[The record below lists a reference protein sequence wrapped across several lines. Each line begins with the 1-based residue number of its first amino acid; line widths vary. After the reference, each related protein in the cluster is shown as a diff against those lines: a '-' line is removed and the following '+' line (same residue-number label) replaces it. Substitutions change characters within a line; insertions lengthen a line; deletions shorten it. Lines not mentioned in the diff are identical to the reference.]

1 MFVGI
6 RCVIRSLKML
16 KVYLVY
22 RSDTDGGDGMG
33 GGCGW
38 GEAKMQGAFTSRER
52 ACNWVRSETKK
63 LKGDWRTKYSYK
75 TLKVL

>member
-1 MFVGI
+1 
-6 RCVIRSLKML
+6 ML
-16 KVYLVY
+16 KVYLVF

-38 GEAKMQGAFTSRER
+38 DEPKMVSAFTTRDK
-52 ACNWVRSETKK
+52 ACNCVRTETKK